1 MKDKIRKRKTG
12 KQTIKRENINERKSQ
27 IKRISK
33 RTKKITQEIGA
44 PEIN

>member
-33 RTKKITQEIGA
+33 RTKKAHKKLAHQK
-44 PEIN
+44 